1 VEHANSR
8 VYNMNIIPTK
18 KITSTSE
25 PTKLSD
31 DERIQKLEQEVRELI
46 NIIKQMQIDIKDNYE
61 AFEHSDDSLQN
72 LRTII
77 SAITAG
83 KL

>member
-1 VEHANSR
+1 
-8 VYNMNIIPTK
+8 MNIIPTK